1 MSTAA
6 ARPDVADVRGRFESD
21 SAVWVETLA
30 PDAPAR
36 EVALA
41 RLHAMLLRAARAE
54 LSRRAPRARIAGK
67 ELDDLAHQVAADALM
82 SITRRLATFR
92 GESHFT
98 TWAYKFV
105 ILEVSAKLGR
115 HFWSRPDITFE
126 PEQWE
131 QLPARLGMTPEA
143 AAEAGDLF
151 SAVHAAVDTVL
162 TPRQREIFV
171 ALLVHGIPADAL
183 AARLATTRNTIYKVM
198 FDARHNIRCALA
210 TNGYLGDPTV
220 SHQ

>member
-1 MSTAA
+1 MCILAPRAA
-6 ARPDVADVRGRFESD
+6 VADMRGRFESD
-21 SAVWVETLA
+21 SAAWVETLA

-36 EVALA
+36 EVALG
-41 RLHAMLLRAARAE
+41 RLHAVLLRAARGE
-54 LSRRAPRARIAGK
+54 LSRRAPPARIAGK

-82 SITRRLATFR
+82 SISRRLATFR
-92 GESHFT
+92 GESRFT

-115 HFWSRPDITFE
+115 HFWSRPDMTFE
-126 PEQWE
+126 PKQCE

-143 AAEAGDLF
+143 AAEADDLF
-151 SAVHAAVDTVL
+151 AAVRTAADTVL

-198 FDARHNIRCALA
+198 FDARRNIHSALA
-210 TNGYLGDPTV
+210 ANGYLGDPMGF
-220 SHQ
+220 QQ

>member
-1 MSTAA
+1 MH
-6 ARPDVADVRGRFESD
+6 GRFESD
-21 SAVWVETLA
+21 SAAWVETLA

-36 EVALA
+36 DVALA
-41 RLHAMLLRAARAE
+41 RLHAMLLRAARGE
-54 LSRRAPRARIAGK
+54 LSRRAPPARIAGK

-92 GESHFT
+92 GESRFT

-105 ILEVSAKLGR
+105 MLEVSTKLGR
-115 HFWSRPDITFE
+115 HFWSRPDIAFE

-131 QLPARLGMTPEA
+131 QVPARLGLTPEA

-151 SAVHAAVDTVL
+151 SAVRAAVDTVL

-183 AARLATTRNTIYKVM
+183 AARHATTRNTIYKVM
-198 FDARHNIRCALA
+198 FDARRKIRSALV
-210 TNGYLGDPTV
+210 TDGYLADPTG
-220 SHQ
+220 SQ